1 MRTVSVHEGHGVWSV
16 FVDGTWRGI
25 IWIEIVDG
33 VPVVL
38 DVQPADERLLPPVLR
53 QHTKRRRRSGWG
65 WSVVGELLEM

>member
-1 MRTVSVHEGHGVWSV
+1 MKSISVREGDGMWSV

-38 DVQPADERLLPPVLR
+38 DVQADERLPSQYR
-53 QHTKRRRRSGWG
+53 RRHTKRRRRPGLG
-65 WSVVGELLEM
+65 WSVVGELVEM

>member
-1 MRTVSVHEGHGVWSV
+1 MKSISVREGDGMWSV

-38 DVQPADERLLPPVLR
+38 DVRPADGVQPPPVLR
-53 QHTKRRRRSGWG
+53 RHTKPRRRPGLG